1 MVALVSVWS
10 CTGGNAAVCFPNT
23 LQVTTQPGNGYGGDP
38 LLTQPIV
45 QQLNTSGLPC
55 AEDSASRIFVE
66 IKNNPAIY
74 AGVNAYNVTG
84 TSKGE
89 PFDPP
94 RPYAEV
100 TFEKGIATFSGLYI
114 TMLGSGFTLNFV
126 SIDLGKQIESGAFN
140 ILLGPVHTVLFEQ
153 PPGTARGGEPFIPQP
168 RVRVADR
175 GYNTVITD
183 STTSALVEMISRPA
197 NQPKNG
203 TLTSTLGAAGF
214 YAKMTNGVATFIGLK
229 IDIAGFPYALRFS
242 VDHPIFDTNGQANYI
257 DQVKMTVGVGKAVV
271 VEVARHPSF
280 VIAGKTFNFSTAP
293 VLNLLDSGG
302 NLLVED
308 FTSTIEVSIHINPSA
323 GRLDVSNLTACTMY
337 DGAYANCNQKPGC
350 IYDSALQKCK
360 GFRLTVPV
368 YAGVA
373 QFDGM
378 LIDKVGPLYQLKYTA
393 TADPLFPNPYQWTG
407 SIFNLSPSFNV
418 LLGVPKSLKLLQAA
432 SDAWAGGTPFQ
443 NQPIVAL
450 LDGGE
455 NIVVTDS
462 TNIVTAT
469 LYINPTGYPLLGVK
483 TAKYDLGIAT
493 FQNLAIEKHG
503 EGYGIKYTTS
513 VDPTFEVS
521 QFVAV
526 RYATEFQLSS
536 NDKQPNDRFGFSND
550 IQLVDDV
557 NSSLKDMAVVGAPYE
572 DRALDEIQVVQTE
585 GTSSIYVSEVQTVSS
600 SAWHRNEIQ
609 VIQTIGIPKTSLL
622 RKPVVGYGDNIPM
635 FKLRWR
641 NVTTRLMEADVSATQ
656 LAIIMQEDLKSVHVG
671 WIDATRSPNVDCG
684 CEGGYNWK
692 ITFRSAKGFLP
703 ILIFDDSVMNVT
715 GSYLA
720 SSVKR
725 QQDSTTL
732 SDYFRLSFPPII
744 HDGYNNNVAQPAVT
758 SSPIPFDAT
767 AEYVENIFKAELW
780 NFTDV
785 RVTRSGPN
793 NQLGFVW
800 SITYI
805 ATQAYYNPPLV
816 ISDGS
821 TLGGYGAKLI
831 STKIKPG
838 RAPLGGTFRLS
849 FREDVKR
856 HLTYGQWATT
866 TSPIPWNASAS
877 DMKAALEALQ
887 SISEVNVERRD
898 MNFAGGFSWTIV
910 FNKVAGLDS
919 SVYPFID
926 DLDLKQYSFL
936 EDTVG
941 NLAPLVANETM
952 LTGTDATVRV
962 HEVFSTS
969 DLSDEDNLNI
979 KDTTSPSLHL
989 DVERRAR
996 KGNHGRRAGAAYVF
1010 TRVEERW
1017 PQEFKLLGHDTDSYD
1032 QFGTSVSVSVDTV
1045 AVGAPGAENYGQ
1057 ASKKSLECSA
1067 SKGYFTLSYQGQ
1079 TTAPFD
1085 ASTCTLSD
1093 LLQGLSAISSLGRV
1107 VAVNSDNE
1115 IDSTVMPLLFCNESA
1130 PTTFTIRI
1138 SSPNIKESL
1147 TSIQQLTA
1155 NVAPLYF
1162 PKLDTATEASPGS
1175 IKIVDVQLAQ
1185 GLDNFQTG
1193 AVYTFKRNANGAWN
1207 EETKIMPSGGQPGD
1221 EFGGKVILRG
1231 DTIVATA
1238 LEDDRD
1244 GDGAGAV
1251 YHFYKSDGS
1260 WKELQKL
1267 GFLDHECGLG
1277 CYYSTQKYQGL
1288 QFGYSLALQ
1297 GNTLIVGGY
1306 PKTKKLRELNQGE
1319 VYVYKRNSP
1328 GGNFLPEQIISDV
1341 SSHIGDAFG
1350 YTLSIHEN
1358 TLVVGAPYRDGASS
1372 AEGAVVVFER
1382 TNVGQLF
1389 YKHSQLKPND
1399 FEGADRF
1406 GITVG
1411 VELNTL
1417 IASYHEEFPAFNW
1430 RIRKSVQAV
1439 TVTANSAIGG
1449 HFYVTWRVQQFV
1461 RPSPGHFATGS
1472 ELDIIPVGTRVEARF
1487 GAVGTGLLSRTPVN
1501 VLAERW
1507 YPGRVTRSPKS
1518 VANTDGTYGIQY
1530 ENGLWEPD
1538 VTRDRIR
1545 RINWLDESSDHRKK
1559 YRVVKTT
1566 RLPYDIAASALR
1578 DQMQNELGT
1587 GKLSVDRIGPDSFGG
1602 YTWRITFQEHDPTV
1616 VPPLGARSDS
1626 LTGSRVQVRVK
1637 TLSTPML
1644 NMRKG
1649 TVIFTRDAQYKSW
1662 TEQGVLSPGSH
1673 QGSDL
1678 FGAHQIGVRG
1688 TFAIISA
1695 ANRDTLF
1702 SGNNAGAAFMFNLN
1716 FLSLKFEHRSYAFS
1730 ESSIGG
1736 GKHNITVLRC
1746 SPKCHYGDNSYDLPF
1761 EYQIGDGLSTGLQK
1775 ILVEPK
1781 LILRGDKTCP
1791 SARGCASSAT
1801 GRGDCLRR
1809 SAGSQECLWL
1819 PSSGKVTQPAAYDPL
1834 GLSDYAPHYGT
1845 LNYPKNDSQLQVEVI
1860 ITDDHVYES
1869 PNEMFNVRLLAPGFQ
1884 PSYGGNLWSDVTVE
1898 DDGDGGIGAET
1909 YFDLLES
1916 SPGAIGHQKFGY
1928 SVSAVG
1934 SSARKP
1940 TPGMYR
1946 PELIEDSGDVILAVG
1961 MPYAGAAVGNMTHSK
1976 VGEVHMY
1983 EKTESTG
1990 MWTKVQVVTCPTGY
2004 NQSNIFFGTSVSLHN
2019 KTMVVGTPGLSCAFV
2034 YRYNTNSSKW
2044 LMEEKLSWSELD
2056 TMDRYGDRNAVAV
2069 WNNWIVVGAKGAE
2082 AVFIYKFNGTSW
2094 VRWQR
2099 IRQDY
2104 NETVILRTAYR
2115 NHKDYGAAV
2124 AMWSDTLLVGAPKA
2138 DHSHQTYADD
2148 YATKNS
2154 FSSNT
2159 NDGGGRP
2166 TEKGFHGRGIVYQYL
2181 INVTSGMWE
2190 LQTELQAKDKQ
2201 AQDNFGSSIA
2211 IDQDYLVIGAPN
2223 EDMKARSTWDFET
2236 GNLVGWHKTGDA
2248 FDYQPT
2254 LGDNT
2259 MGRDVYGHTVMAGE
2273 DTTYYTRKQYTGEG
2287 TRMYQTSGGVADS
2300 VRDPAGEAEYTYTES
2315 IRLPTFAYKGNPSQR
2330 SGKRGK
2336 YWIGTYEKRHDNNTA
2351 IGNVQGDIPTG
2362 TLTSDPFMIGG
2373 TEISFLVGGGCR
2385 INEVWVELFVDGES
2399 GYFPNYKSPLLGGF
2413 DTGTA
2418 AIPVYRVTGK
2428 CTETMHRVTWNVGEW
2443 IGKIGQIRIVDMS
2456 TMLWAHINVDDFQF
2470 DWDNNPATNGGAGNI
2485 EPCSHGQCGHHY
2497 GESSGAAYVYR
2508 RVSKARTEDIN
2519 GLTVPELC
2527 QQFCDSNGCFF
2538 NGYSEGWGGEVQDI
2552 DRWQCY
2558 WYEEQKFQASDKRE
2572 NDMFGND
2579 VAIDFGAGIVLVG
2592 APGGRIVDLFNRNS
2606 RSGRLQTDW
2615 AHTGGFTPNT
2625 EKTNFPS
2632 NPNNPKVGRIM
2643 GFRAD
2648 DQPWR
2653 SGSIY
2658 LFTRWPESRAGDG
2671 RLTEASKWNVTE
2683 KLKTQSPAKLDRD
2696 HLGFSVALVG
2706 YEAFAGAPK
2715 EPATYSEVYKQVGS
2729 VAYFNLRIDLVR
2741 FRKQKWVIQEFSNE
2755 NDPNFID
2762 VYIDRIGDLSK
2773 SLSLKYATSDITA
2786 TGTPPADYEICMKY
2800 YKSERGECGDY
2811 VEQSGTITWGP
2822 GQKDS
2827 AIRLFAIDDFCPE
2840 AFQEV
2845 FKLSLFLPGG
2855 DVLVGKEYTAYVVI
2869 EDDDEIAARAKNKA
2883 YCKRQASPVYSAI
2896 EN

>member
-1 MVALVSVWS
+1 
-10 CTGGNAAVCFPNT
+10 
-23 LQVTTQPGNGYGGDP
+23 
-38 LLTQPIV
+38 
-45 QQLNTSGLPC
+45 
-55 AEDSASRIFVE
+55 
-66 IKNNPAIY
+66 
-74 AGVNAYNVTG
+74 
-84 TSKGE
+84 
-89 PFDPP
+89 
-94 RPYAEV
+94 
-100 TFEKGIATFSGLYI
+100 
-114 TMLGSGFTLNFV
+114 
-126 SIDLGKQIESGAFN
+126 
-140 ILLGPVHTVLFEQ
+140 
-153 PPGTARGGEPFIPQP
+153 
-168 RVRVADR
+168 
-175 GYNTVITD
+175 
-183 STTSALVEMISRPA
+183 MISRPA

-656 LAIIMQEDLKSVHVG
+656 LAIIMQEDLKSVDVG

-692 ITFRSAKGFLP
+692 ITFR
-703 ILIFDDSVMNVT
+703 T
-715 GSYLA
+715 
-720 SSVKR
+720 
-725 QQDSTTL
+725 
-732 SDYFRLSFPPII
+732 
-744 HDGYNNNVAQPAVT
+744 
-758 SSPIPFDAT
+758 
-767 AEYVENIFKAELW
+767 
-780 NFTDV
+780 
-785 RVTRSGPN
+785 
-793 NQLGFVW
+793 
-800 SITYI
+800 
-805 ATQAYYNPPLV
+805 
-816 ISDGS
+816 
-821 TLGGYGAKLI
+821 
-831 STKIKPG
+831 
-838 RAPLGGTFRLS
+838 PLGGTFRLS

-866 TSPIPWNASAS
+866 TSPIQWNASAS

-1231 DTIVATA
+1231 DTLVATA

-1358 TLVVGAPYRDGASS
+1358 TLVGA
-1372 AEGAVVVFER
+1372 
-1382 TNVGQLF
+1382 
-1389 YKHSQLKPND
+1389 K
-1399 FEGADRF
+1399 
-1406 GITVG
+1406 
-1411 VELNTL
+1411 
-1417 IASYHEEFPAFNW
+1417 
-1430 RIRKSVQAV
+1430 
-1439 TVTANSAIGG
+1439 
-1449 HFYVTWRVQQFV
+1449 
-1461 RPSPGHFATGS
+1461 
-1472 ELDIIPVGTRVEARF
+1472 
-1487 GAVGTGLLSRTPVN
+1487 
-1501 VLAERW
+1501 
-1507 YPGRVTRSPKS
+1507 
-1518 VANTDGTYGIQY
+1518 
-1530 ENGLWEPD
+1530 
-1538 VTRDRIR
+1538 
-1545 RINWLDESSDHRKK
+1545 
-1559 YRVVKTT
+1559 
-1566 RLPYDIAASALR
+1566 
-1578 DQMQNELGT
+1578 
-1587 GKLSVDRIGPDSFGG
+1587 
-1602 YTWRITFQEHDPTV
+1602 
-1616 VPPLGARSDS
+1616 
-1626 LTGSRVQVRVK
+1626 
-1637 TLSTPML
+1637 
-1644 NMRKG
+1644 
-1649 TVIFTRDAQYKSW
+1649 
-1662 TEQGVLSPGSH
+1662 
-1673 QGSDL
+1673 
-1678 FGAHQIGVRG
+1678 
-1688 TFAIISA
+1688 
-1695 ANRDTLF
+1695 
-1702 SGNNAGAAFMFNLN
+1702 
-1716 FLSLKFEHRSYAFS
+1716 
-1730 ESSIGG
+1730 
-1736 GKHNITVLRC
+1736 
-1746 SPKCHYGDNSYDLPF
+1746 
-1761 EYQIGDGLSTGLQK
+1761 
-1775 ILVEPK
+1775 
-1781 LILRGDKTCP
+1781 
-1791 SARGCASSAT
+1791 
-1801 GRGDCLRR
+1801 
-1809 SAGSQECLWL
+1809 CLWL

-1834 GLSDYAPHYGT
+1834 GLSDYAPHYGA
-1845 LNYPKNDSQLQVEVI
+1845 LNYPKNDSQIQVEVI

-1909 YFDLLES
+1909 YFDLFES